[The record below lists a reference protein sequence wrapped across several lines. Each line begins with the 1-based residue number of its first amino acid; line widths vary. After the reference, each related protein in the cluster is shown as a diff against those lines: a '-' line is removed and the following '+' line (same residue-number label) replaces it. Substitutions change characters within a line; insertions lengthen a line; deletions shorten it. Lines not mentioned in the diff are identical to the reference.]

1 MKNDLYSHPFSC
13 KPTVNPISRWSVTIK
28 FFLFILSHPWNSKHN
43 WTHPHVSNTITF
55 YIKPKPDKYL
65 FPLFP
70 PQSLSLLLKACLL
83 SVDIAV
89 RFYGERYDIIFIK
102 LPLNFSRE
110 SKWVSLTD
118 VFTINGH
125 AENH

>member
-1 MKNDLYSHPFSC
+1 
-13 KPTVNPISRWSVTIK
+13 
-28 FFLFILSHPWNSKHN
+28 
-43 WTHPHVSNTITF
+43 VSNTITF

-70 PQSLSLLLKACLL
+70 PSLSLLLKACLL

-118 VFTINGH
+118 AFTINGH
-125 AENH
+125 AENHEILVDSAEELYKHPYRQYYLSR